1 MYVDIPLSL
10 LLISFD
16 YLCLTTHLHMPHG
29 IFLHMYDSSITLIV
43 LPCASDTECNATG
56 SDKGANKTHLQVPS
70 T

>member
-1 MYVDIPLSL
+1 
-10 LLISFD
+10 
-16 YLCLTTHLHMPHG
+16 MPHG
-29 IFLHMYDSSITLIV
+29 IFLHMHDSSITLIV